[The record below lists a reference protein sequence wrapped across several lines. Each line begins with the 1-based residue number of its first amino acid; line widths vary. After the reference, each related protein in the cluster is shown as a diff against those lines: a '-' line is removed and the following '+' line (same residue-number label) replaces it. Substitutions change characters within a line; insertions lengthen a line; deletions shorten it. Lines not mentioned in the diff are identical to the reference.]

1 MKVKD
6 LLNQWEESA
15 GDSLTARQYNIRLP
29 VRDAARLA
37 ALAEIYP
44 RRNITQ
50 IITDLLSA
58 GLDEIEE
65 ALPYERGERVIA
77 EDEQGDPVFED
88 IGPTARFRDLTRKF
102 STDLRSESA
111 TQGRWVQLSD
121 RGIAPT
127 ASTDPSC
134 ETFFARL

>member
-6 LLNQWEESA
+6 LLSQWEESA
-15 GDSLTARQYNIRLP
+15 GESLTARQYSIRLP

-88 IGPTARFRDLTRKF
+88 VGPTARFRDLTRKF
-102 STDLRSESA
+102 STDLRRESA
-111 TQGRWVQLSD
+111 PRDDAAG
-121 RGIAPT
+121 
-127 ASTDPSC
+127 
-134 ETFFARL
+134 